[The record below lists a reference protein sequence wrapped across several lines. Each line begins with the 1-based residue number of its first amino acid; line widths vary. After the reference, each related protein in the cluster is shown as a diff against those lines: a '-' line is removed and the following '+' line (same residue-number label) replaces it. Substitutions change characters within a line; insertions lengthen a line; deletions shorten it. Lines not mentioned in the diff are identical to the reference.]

1 MSVGE
6 GMLVLKYVLSFNR
19 KEKQKRKKERKKKEL
34 EKNERMSD

>member
-6 GMLVLKYVLSFNR
+6 GMLVLKYVLSFKR
-19 KEKQKRKKERKKKEL
+19 KEKQKRKERKKKEL